1 MRPMDAT
8 CTWTGRSRAARE
20 VSPPASQGFGM
31 KLIRLTAAELG
42 GGVELE
48 FLPQGL
54 KARITVRLN

>member
-1 MRPMDAT
+1 
-8 CTWTGRSRAARE
+8 
-20 VSPPASQGFGM
+20 M